1 MTTVFCAVANSPESA
16 SGRGRNSMRVGII
29 GVGMTAFRPSTPE
42 YSWKEL
48 MFEAASRAYADA
60 GVDPRTEVDSFVT
73 CAEDYYEGFGIFDEF
88 TPDQLGGALRPVCT
102 VTGDGLQ
109 GLANAFM
116 QIQTGLIDIA
126 VVEAHSKASDIL
138 TLEGIIEHGLDP
150 IWNKPLGGHPFLIA
164 GLEADAFV
172 RKTRTS
178 VKALAAVV
186 AKNRTNALRNPL
198 AAYAAKVDADAGGHN
213 AFFEQLARKF
223 HSARAVANDDGSY
236 GRLAGGRG
244 LAADVETERA
254 QFLLEVAGVLPKF
267 FDALRFLLQ
276 NFE

>member
-1 MTTVFCAVANSPESA
+1 
-16 SGRGRNSMRVGII
+16 MRVGII

-88 TPDQLGGALRPVCT
+88 TPDQIGGALRPVCT

-164 GLEADAFV
+164 GLEADAFL

-178 VKALAAVV
+178 AKALAAVV
-186 AKNRTNALRNPL
+186 AKNRKNALRNPL
-198 AAYAAKVDADAGGHN
+198 AAYAANVDAAQVLSSPERFTPLRALDIAAPADGGVVLV
-213 AFFEQLARKF
+213 LASEAAAKRR
-223 HSARAVANDDGSY
+223 HANPVWIRGVGWASDRLVLSQASASIT
-236 GRLAGGRG
+236 RL
-244 LAADVETERA
+244 
-254 QFLLEVAGVLPKF
+254 FS
-267 FDALRFLLQ
+267 RFCG
-276 NFE
+276 FGPG